1 MVLEEK
7 LGYESELLDE
17 IISKCKVES
26 GRELEPQNIDLD
38 HKICLS
44 SYKIS
49 TDEESVAYGKEKG
62 QYDIF
67 SIPNPLELE
76 GLIKEYLA
84 EKISNRLGGLLGK
97 VFPSDSVLVVGLGN
111 RHISSDSLG
120 TLVCKKIGI
129 TLGLKGYPN
138 VMAFCPSVLGLTGIE
153 TYDIVRGVV
162 DRVKPTHLIIIDSLC
177 ASSSSR
183 LGKSIQLSNT
193 GLCPGSGIGNK
204 RKCIDKTLAKSVVS
218 VGVPLLIYAS
228 TFLEDGF
235 TQSGIDLDTIDS
247 IMQSVEKLPNNGEIM
262 SFVKAVKRV
271 YNEDVGGII
280 VSHKDIGEMV
290 DILSGI
296 LADAINKTLG
306 VFELK
311 K

>member
-1 MVLEEK
+1 M
-7 LGYESELLDE
+7 GYESELLDE

-26 GRELEPQNIDLD
+26 GRELEPKNIDLD

-49 TDEESVAYGKEKG
+49 TDEESVSYGKEKG

-97 VFPSDSVLVVGLGN
+97 VLPSDSVLVVGLGN

-120 TLVCKKIGI
+120 TLVCKKIGV

-204 RKCIDKTLAKSVVS
+204 RKCIDRTLAKSVVS